1 MDYDL
6 IKLYHNL
13 SGNENGEQVKNKI
26 EAELQTKMREH
37 FLGLL
42 SIGQILGYDKLQD
55 EMKKASEILEQLK
68 NK

>member
-6 IKLYHNL
+6 IRLYNDL
-13 SGNENGEQVKNKI
+13 TGKESGTEVKNKI
-26 EAELQTKMREH
+26 EAELQRKMREH
-37 FLGLL
+37 FLGLMG
-42 SIGQILGYDKLQD
+42 IGQIMGYDKLQD